1 VYLGVLRSVLICA
14 PCSRMLSSALVAPM
28 QVPRPLP
35 KPKVELQP
43 PPGVPRSSLSKK
55 RKAAQMETAASRG
68 TLPPEQPLQELPA
81 PAFDFLGG

>member
-1 VYLGVLRSVLICA
+1 MLRLFCAASIRVLGT
-14 PCSRMLSSALVAPM
+14 ALFAAM

-35 KPKVELQP
+35 KPKLELQP

-68 TLPPEQPLQELPA
+68 VLPPEQPLQQLPA
-81 PAFDFLGG
+81 PFDFLGG